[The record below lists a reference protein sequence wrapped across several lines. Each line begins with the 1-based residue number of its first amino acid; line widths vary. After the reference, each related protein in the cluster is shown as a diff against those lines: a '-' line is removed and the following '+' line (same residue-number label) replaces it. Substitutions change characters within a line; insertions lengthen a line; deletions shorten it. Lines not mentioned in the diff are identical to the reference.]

1 MAPPS
6 VTLVVVVVGIC
17 CLWAVEACVTTADA
31 CPGCLSRL
39 TDSGIVYVAH
49 KQSSCDS
56 TEDSVFSVCNIFYC
70 NCEKCDPACSACQKA
85 FVGFGGALAP
95 AANTSTPADPCSSFD
110 AFAAL
115 TVPQQMQQLNAA
127 FCADASS
134 SVGFKFLGYVLNLV
148 DTNKDGVITCA
159 EYNADQVSNLDII
172 KKKPD
177 CRLKAGTKLK
187 HAHSKV

>member
-1 MAPPS
+1 M
-6 VTLVVVVVGIC
+6 
-17 CLWAVEACVTTADA
+17 
-31 CPGCLSRL
+31 
-39 TDSGIVYVAH
+39 
-49 KQSSCDS
+49 
-56 TEDSVFSVCNIFYC
+56 
-70 NCEKCDPACSACQKA
+70 
-85 FVGFGGALAP
+85 
-95 AANTSTPADPCSSFD
+95 
-110 AFAAL
+110 
-115 TVPQQMQQLNAA
+115 TVPQQMEQLNTA
-127 FCADASS
+127 FCADG